1 VLDGHI
7 ADPTNPQE
15 TVKSWATSP
24 VEAELLWKLSEKLVK
39 QEFNL

>member
-15 TVKSWATSP
+15 TVKSWATSS